1 MQDTP
6 LTPQTNP
13 PRERTAMDKKT
24 RPKHLDLAKIRLP
37 ISGFV
42 SILHRVSGA
51 GLFLLIPFLLYLLQ
65 GSLSAP
71 EVYAGVKQMAANGFA
86 KLVLLGLLWAFLH
99 HLFAGLRFLALDLHY
114 GVELA
119 QARLTARLVLV
130 ASLVL
135 TLIIGVRIW

>member
-1 MQDTP
+1 
-6 LTPQTNP
+6 
-13 PRERTAMDKKT
+13 MDKKT

-71 EVYAGVKQMAANGFA
+71 EVYAGVKQVAASGFA

-119 QARLTARLVLV
+119 QARLTAKLVLV

>member
-1 MQDTP
+1 
-6 LTPQTNP
+6 
-13 PRERTAMDKKT
+13 MDKKT
-24 RPKHLDLAKIRLP
+24 RPKHLDLPKIRLP
-37 ISGFV
+37 VPGFV

-71 EVYAGVKQMAANGFA
+71 EVYAGVKQVAANGFV

-99 HLFAGLRFLALDLHY
+99 HLFAGLRFLALDLRY

-119 QARLTARLVLV
+119 QARLTAKMVLV
-130 ASLVL
+130 ASIVL
-135 TLIIGVRIW
+135 TVVIGVRIW

>member
-1 MQDTP
+1 
-6 LTPQTNP
+6 
-13 PRERTAMDKKT
+13 MDKKT

-119 QARLTARLVLV
+119 QARLTAKLVLV

>member
-1 MQDTP
+1 
-6 LTPQTNP
+6 
-13 PRERTAMDKKT
+13 MDKKT

-71 EVYAGVKQMAANGFA
+71 EVYAGVKQVAANGFA

-119 QARLTARLVLV
+119 QARLTAKLVLV

>member
-1 MQDTP
+1 
-6 LTPQTNP
+6 
-13 PRERTAMDKKT
+13 MDKKT

-71 EVYAGVKQMAANGFA
+71 EVYAEVKQVAANGFA

-119 QARLTARLVLV
+119 QARLTAKLVLV

-135 TLIIGVRIW
+135 TLILGVRIW

>member
-1 MQDTP
+1 
-6 LTPQTNP
+6 
-13 PRERTAMDKKT
+13 MDKKT

-119 QARLTARLVLV
+119 QARLTAKLVLV

-135 TLIIGVRIW
+135 TLVIGVRIW